1 MGGDWLND
9 NLIDASQHLIKRQYP
24 HVNGL
29 QDVILGS
36 TLAFSI
42 CTEEFIQILNTGH
55 GHWVTVST
63 IGCANGE
70 ILVYDS
76 MPPAIM
82 AKVRNQIACLLFT
95 SENAINVK
103 YIDVQMQDGS
113 ADCGVF
119 AVAFAATLASGGRPG
134 AFSYCQAR
142 MRHHLL
148 SCLEK
153 SELTPF
159 SVQRKRRNINK
170 VKSTVTI
177 PVYCNCRLPAL
188 KDCTMIQCSKCRA
201 CMYHVN
207 TCVVVPE
214 EVLGSSKKWLCSVCV

>member
-1 MGGDWLND
+1 M
-9 NLIDASQHLIKRQYP
+9 
-24 HVNGL
+24 
-29 QDVILGS
+29 
-36 TLAFSI
+36 T
-42 CTEEFIQILNTGH
+42 
-55 GHWVTVST
+55 
-63 IGCANGE
+63 
-70 ILVYDS
+70 
-76 MPPAIM
+76 
-82 AKVRNQIACLLFT
+82 AKVRNQIACLFFT

-148 SCLEK
+148 SCLER

-177 PVYCNCRLPAL
+177 SVYCNCRLPAL
-188 KDCTMIQCSKCRA
+188 KDCTMIQCLKMSRL
-201 CMYHVN
+201 
-207 TCVVVPE
+207 VPCKHLRSGSERSFGIVE
-214 EVLGSSKKWLCSVCV
+214 EVVMLSLCLNKCCFVTRREHFSFPYNHEHYMNCNYLYKYQLLISGV